1 MMLLGRRP
9 PEAISSTRPGDV
21 GSSSD
26 PGGNRPWQPAHFFDR
41 VQYHR
46 YRESASAPDRRFDR
60 RFRTVGQA
68 QAPSRGPFGAELV
81 APGQNLL
88 VTARKVIL
96 SLVSRRRLDNVRTKF
111 QSRS

>member
-1 MMLLGRRP
+1 MFLEQEP
-9 PEAISSTRPGDV
+9 AEAISSARSGEV

-26 PGGNRPWQPAHFFDR
+26 PGGNRPWKPAHFSTAYSTTGTANR
-41 VQYHR
+41 RAHR
-46 YRESASAPDRRFDR
+46 TAVAAVVLHAVRPKALPEA
-60 RFRTVGQA
+60 
-68 QAPSRGPFGAELV
+68 PFGAQLV

-96 SLVSRRRLDNVRTKF
+96 SLVSRRRPDNVRTKF